1 VHLLETGQ
9 VKRKGS
15 GAAPFIALNPASM
28 AVKFVMARNDIKRNV
43 KKTAAKIASQVA
55 LQCESPK

>member
-1 VHLLETGQ
+1 VYLLETGQ

-28 AVKFVMARNDIKRNV
+28 AVKFVMAGNDIKRNA
-43 KKTAAKIASQVA
+43 KKRRQKSQA
-55 LQCESPK
+55 R